1 MENQLIVSDREQ
13 LTVGE
18 LSAWRRAHKPVSVK
32 PNLLISRRLWIPVV
46 RKTDGVKSGER
57 GPKACAEVLSGH
69 HTIQMQQCARVRKTK
84 ANLFADVLHH
94 ELELSG
100 VFTLTV
106 EQVSPQSRRQHTVIG
121 QDSLQVPTHVFTWI
135 KFLLT

>member
-1 MENQLIVSDREQ
+1 M
-13 LTVGE
+13 
-18 LSAWRRAHKPVSVK
+18 VK
-32 PNLLISRRLWIPVV
+32 
-46 RKTDGVKSGER
+46 KTDESSPENV
-57 GPKACAEVLSGH
+57 GPKHVPRSYQDI
-69 HTIQMQQCARVRKTK
+69 TIQTQQSARVRKTK
-84 ANLFADVLHH
+84 AHLFADVLHH

-121 QDSLQVPTHVFTWI
+121 QDSLQVPTHVFTCM

>member
-1 MENQLIVSDREQ
+1 MENQLILSDREQ

-18 LSAWRRAHKPVSVK
+18 LSAWRRAHKPVLNPICS
-32 PNLLISRRLWIPVV
+32 SAEDSGFLWL
-46 RKTDGVKSGER
+46 RKQMESSLENV
-57 GPKACAEVLSGH
+57 GPKHVPRSYQDI
-69 HTIQMQQCARVRKTK
+69 TIQTQQSARVRKTK
-84 ANLFADVLHH
+84 AHLFADVLHH

-121 QDSLQVPTHVFTWI
+121 QDSLQVPTHVFTCM